1 MEKNRTDVVAIK
13 ELREGI
19 DESKLQNEKYFYEKM
34 QRHGM
39 KINLSK
45 KKDTMIEKKK
55 EVIW

>member
-1 MEKNRTDVVAIK
+1 MENNRTEIVAMK
-13 ELREGI
+13 ELRDGI

-45 KKDTMIEKKK
+45 KEKKK
-55 EVIW
+55 IL